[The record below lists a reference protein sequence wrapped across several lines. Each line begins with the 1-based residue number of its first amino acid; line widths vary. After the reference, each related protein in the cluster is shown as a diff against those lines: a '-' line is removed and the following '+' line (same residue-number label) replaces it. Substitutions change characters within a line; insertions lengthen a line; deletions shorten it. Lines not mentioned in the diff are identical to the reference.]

1 MSAPVSDFG
10 DRRGVSFQQIVDGFL
25 RDDGLPFASVL
36 SAERI
41 MRVFAKH
48 AGLFGFTGVYSTATV
63 LWAFLNQVL
72 SDGKAAACQA
82 AVANISAH
90 CLFLGKVAPTSDT
103 GDYCRARAKL
113 SEPAIR
119 QLGHDV
125 AEELEQQADESWLWK
140 GRTPK
145 LIDGFTF
152 TMPDTEKN
160 QAEYPQNPAQK
171 PGLGFPKLR
180 QGSALVFG
188 FGSVMIWLFKS
199 NLPNQVTR
207 WHANQGFNSPMRS
220 TMLSLVATGVASC
233 FMIRGTIGD

>member
-171 PGLGFPKLR
+171 PGLGFPIARAVAVISLTTACVIDAAMGPYAGKHRACFAGVSLGFR
-180 QGSALVFG
+180 FSGVF
-188 FGSVMIWLFKS
+188 V
-199 NLPNQVTR
+199 
-207 WHANQGFNSPMRS
+207 
-220 TMLSLVATGVASC
+220 
-233 FMIRGTIGD
+233 